1 VDGAQANPMTDS
13 NATTQANVGGVHV
26 RGRLA
31 LLTLAALACLGIAT
45 SVLSNIGM
53 CFSEGKI
60 LSDKDYFK
68 GAVNVVI
75 HDPVDGVVEDA
86 PGAIVF
92 KQVHSQK
99 YSDAKEF
106 LSENPNCCKFVP
118 ANSGDGGPE
127 ISILDMLRRTRTVEV
142 SYDKRYFDENN
153 VRQSSKVNGKVAVSS
168 CGGGRPFR

>member
-1 VDGAQANPMTDS
+1 MTDS
-13 NATTQANVGGVHV
+13 NATTPANVGVVHA

-45 SVLSNIGM
+45 AVLSNIGV
-53 CFSEGKI
+53 CFPEGKI

-68 GAVNVVI
+68 GAIHVVI

-99 YSDAKEF
+99 YSDAEEF
-106 LSENPNCCKFVP
+106 LSANPNCCKFVP

-127 ISILDMLRRTRTVEV
+127 ISILDMLRGTRTVEV

-153 VRQSSKVNGKVAVSS
+153 VRKSSRVNGKVAVSS

>member
-1 VDGAQANPMTDS
+1 MTDS
-13 NATTQANVGGVHV
+13 NATTPANVGVVHV

-31 LLTLAALACLGIAT
+31 LLTLAVLACLGITT
-45 SVLSNIGM
+45 SVLSNIGV
-53 CFSEGKI
+53 CFPEGKI

-68 GAVNVVI
+68 GAIHVAI
-75 HDPVDGVVEDA
+75 HDPVDGVVEDV

-99 YSDAKEF
+99 YSDAEKF

-118 ANSGDGGPE
+118 ANAGDGGPE
-127 ISILDMLRRTRTVEV
+127 ISMLDMLRGTRTVEV

-153 VRQSSKVNGKVAVSS
+153 VRKSSRVHGKVAVSS
-168 CGGGRPFR
+168 CGGGRSFR

>member
-1 VDGAQANPMTDS
+1 MTDS

-31 LLTLAALACLGIAT
+31 LLTLAGLACLGIAT
-45 SVLSNIGM
+45 SVLSNIGV
-53 CFSEGKI
+53 CFPEGKI

-68 GAVNVVI
+68 GAANVVI

-86 PGAIVF
+86 PGAIIF
-92 KQVHSQK
+92 KQVHSQT
-99 YSDAKEF
+99 YSNAEEF
-106 LSENPNCCKFVP
+106 LNENPNCCKFVP

-127 ISILDMLRRTRTVEV
+127 ISVLDMLRGTRTVEV
-142 SYDKRYFDENN
+142 SYDKRYFDANN
-153 VRQSSKVNGKVAVSS
+153 VRKSSRADVKVAVSS